1 MLQSPDLRL
10 IEILWQDLKSAVH
23 KQMATNLNDLK
34 QQCRLKLLHSNVRGW
49 LSQIENSYLK
59 LLLLQVVLQ
68 ATESRGVFSF
78 HRTAKSAVETFFS
91 HDYIFVGLPSIRI

>member
-23 KQMATNLNDLK
+23 KQMPTNLNDLK

-59 LLLLQVVLQ
+59 LLLLQVVL
-68 ATESRGVFSF
+68 
-78 HRTAKSAVETFFS
+78 
-91 HDYIFVGLPSIRI
+91 